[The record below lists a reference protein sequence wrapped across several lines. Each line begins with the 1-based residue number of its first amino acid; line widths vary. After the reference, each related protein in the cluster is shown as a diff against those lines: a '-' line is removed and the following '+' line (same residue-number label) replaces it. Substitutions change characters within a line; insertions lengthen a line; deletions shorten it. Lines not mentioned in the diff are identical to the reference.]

1 MVSLVNFMKQR
12 PILDFTSLDLSQ
24 VKLKLEPMLNKP
36 ELDKFLDL
44 LSKMQL

>member
-24 VKLKLEPMLNKP
+24 VKLELEPMLKKP